1 VFIRENMM
9 AGLRNCRF
17 AGDCYCDCLGCLSE
31 QRHCREHIKECHL
44 ECDDGD
50 LAGINLRVA

>member
-1 VFIRENMM
+1 M